1 MYPQVTQFETRQR
14 LLLDELQLQEERL
27 LARLPNTTPQT
38 ARWWRPRPLGFRTPR
53 AVAQRLRATSSQ
65 S

>member
-14 LLLDELQLQEERL
+14 LLLDELQLHEERL
-27 LARLPNTTPQT
+27 LARLPNMSPQT
-38 ARWWRPRPLGFRTPR
+38 ARWRRPRPLRFRTPH
-53 AVAQRLRATSSQ
+53 AVAQRLRAISSR